1 MLKNI
6 LPLVVLVSVAACVSG
21 PGSARGASRTGA
33 ITAAEIAEISAISAY
48 DVVEKLRRNWLV
60 SRGPISIRDPSPAY
74 PTVYVDGLEGGELD
88 FLRTI
93 GVSDVMEITF
103 LSTSESSLRY
113 GQGHF
118 GGIIQ
123 VTTRR

>member
-1 MLKNI
+1 MLRKI
-6 LPLVVLVSVAACVSG
+6 LPLVVLVSVTACG
-21 PGSARGASRTGA
+21 GGLGSARGASRTGA
-33 ITAAEIAEISAISAY
+33 ITPAQIAEISAISAY
-48 DVVEKLRRNWLV
+48 DVVEKLRRGWLV
-60 SRGPISIRDPSPAY
+60 SRGPISASDPSPAY

-88 FLRTI
+88 FLRSI
-93 GVSDVMEITF
+93 GVSDIVEITF
-103 LSTSESSLRY
+103 LSTSKSNLLY